1 MNVDKETFPLIF
13 EDFKKTL
20 EGCDFYAVDQEMTGV
35 NFEDQHRSQLMS
47 LTELYKENLDV
58 VRRYVAF
65 QFGITFFT
73 LLEEGIYEVKPYN
86 FYLLKGYGDFV
97 VNTEAIRFL
106 VSHEMDFQKWLAS
119 GLHYC
124 NKEEEEKE
132 KEEHCAGKGT
142 HGSSDTEKKI
152 AFHIADKIEEWWL
165 NPSKGEEDTLSFNMI
180 MTEKI
185 KTIVMF
191 LLKQRDIYVH
201 LKYDIISKV
210 YQLPAY
216 ITVCRIDSQKA
227 NFQEKELGSHSF
239 SSFVETLG
247 FRELWKCLTKCK
259 KPIVGHNFFLD
270 IMFMMHMHE
279 AELPMKYEEFK
290 KQVHALFPCIY
301 DTKTLSKAMTFSI
314 PRTSLHLQG
323 LYKECCNLNEK
334 SKTSIRFY
342 SPPGFHLYDE
352 RCIGGK
358 GKAHEAGYDAYMT
371 GIVFAIIK
379 NLYKNVDEME
389 INDWENVVSVYGS
402 SYYMKLDGND
412 FLELRSTFLLE
423 FEEYVD
429 VGLVRSL
436 VCTEDDM
443 QQIKNNKDPVS
454 FFLHMVCSK
463 SETHSKTFIAQ
474 FRNEN
479 MDEKTIM
486 TQINLSMERLSQ
498 SLCAILN
505 KQDTIFPPV
514 KRIVRLLE

>member
-1 MNVDKETFPLIF
+1 MNVDKESFPLIF
-13 EDFKKTL
+13 EDFKETL

-65 QFGITFFT
+65 QFGITLFT
-73 LLEEGIYEVKPYN
+73 LLEEGVYEVKPYN
-86 FYLLKGYGDFV
+86 FYLLKGYGDFA
-97 VNTEAIRFL
+97 VNTEAIFFL

-132 KEEHCAGKGT
+132 KQEHCTEKCT
-142 HGSSDTEKKI
+142 HGPSDMEEKI
-152 AFHIADKIEEWWL
+152 AFHIVNEIEEWWM
-165 NPSKGEEDTLSFNMI
+165 NSSKREKDTLSFKMI

-185 KTIVMF
+185 KAIVML

-201 LKYDIISKV
+201 LKYDTISKV
-210 YQLPAY
+210 YQLPAD
-216 ITVCRIDSQKA
+216 ITVRRIDSQNA
-227 NFQEKELGSHSF
+227 NLQKKELGSHSF
-239 SSFVETLG
+239 SSFVGALG

-279 AELPMKYEEFK
+279 TKLPMEYEEFK
-290 KQVHALFPCIY
+290 KQVHTLFPCIY
-301 DTKTLSKAMTFSI
+301 DTKTLSKAMIFSI

-323 LYKECCNLNEK
+323 LYKECCKLNEK
-334 SKTSIRFY
+334 SKTSVRFY

-352 RCIGGK
+352 RCVGSG

-379 NLYKNVDEME
+379 NLYKNIDGME
-389 INDWENVVSVYGS
+389 VNDWENVVSVYGS
-402 SYYMKLDGND
+402 SYYMKLNGND

-429 VGLVRSL
+429 VDLVRSL
-436 VCTEDDM
+436 VCTEDDVER
-443 QQIKNNKDPVS
+443 IKNNKEPVS

-463 SETHSKTFIAQ
+463 SETHSKTFVVK

-479 MDEKTIM
+479 MDEKTIK
-486 TQINLSMERLSQ
+486 TQINSSMKRLSQ
-498 SLCAILN
+498 SLCAKLN
-505 KQDTIFPPV
+505 KQDTIFTPV
-514 KRIVRLLE
+514 KRIVRFLE